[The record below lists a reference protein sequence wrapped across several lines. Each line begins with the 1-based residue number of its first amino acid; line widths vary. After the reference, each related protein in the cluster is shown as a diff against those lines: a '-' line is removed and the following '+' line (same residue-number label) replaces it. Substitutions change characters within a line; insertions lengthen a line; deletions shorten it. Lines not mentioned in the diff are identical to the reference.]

1 MSLSISFFTCPFHDL
16 FSLKVLY
23 IQFGSMNNYVTMEK
37 VLEIHKNISLSRSL
51 PQGAYSLEGD
61 TDEERLYQRT
71 KESYFGRLHKWS

>member
-1 MSLSISFFTCPFHDL
+1 
-16 FSLKVLY
+16 
-23 IQFGSMNNYVTMEK
+23 MEK